1 MTRNIA
7 IVLAGGTGS
16 RMGANCPKQFLQL
29 AGRTVLEH
37 SVGTFAQHPLI
48 DEVAVV
54 LDPQYHDEVRRCFDR
69 HGWDKVRQLL
79 PGGAQ
84 RSDSSLSAI
93 RAFAGREVNL
103 IFHDAARPL
112 VSPRIVTDVCEA
124 LRSHEAVGVGIP
136 SVDTLMEVKD
146 GFMVRVPDRSL
157 MQRMQTPQAFR
168 LAVIEEAYRKALADP
183 QFRATDDCGVVLHY
197 LPQIPIYIVEGEE
210 RNLKLTYADD
220 LPQLERLAAR

>member
-1 MTRNIA
+1 
-7 IVLAGGTGS
+7 
-16 RMGANCPKQFLQL
+16 
-29 AGRTVLEH
+29 
-37 SVGTFAQHPLI
+37 
-48 DEVAVV
+48 
-54 LDPQYHDEVRRCFDR
+54 
-69 HGWDKVRQLL
+69 
-79 PGGAQ
+79 
-84 RSDSSLSAI
+84 
-93 RAFAGREVNL
+93 
-103 IFHDAARPL
+103 
-112 VSPRIVTDVCEA
+112 
-124 LRSHEAVGVGIP
+124 
-136 SVDTLMEVKD
+136 MEVKD